1 MTTLK
6 DLVRA
11 VQTDLPITVRMEA
24 WMLAN
29 SDPVYSEAAIQFSDD
44 FLRKRVGGNRN
55 NRKPHF
61 RASGMGKCARARVL
75 ARIGT
80 PGVSEQYSSTQANTF
95 ATGNFMHRKWQM
107 AGLTEGWLVK
117 AEVPLENDEEDLG
130 GTADGY
136 IYDGSLFEFKGLA
149 LDTLL
154 PTPTGWTTMG
164 EVQVG
169 DVLLDRAGHPTT
181 VTGVSEVKHLRC
193 YELQFRNGQSVV
205 CDEEHRWVARVGD
218 SRQREKVHPV
228 QLLARA
234 KEGGGRVIVP
244 VAEPLQLPESELPID
259 PWVLGYWLGNG
270 SKAGAV
276 ISCHRDDAD
285 EIAQHHILAGYGAK
299 TALDQRSKA
308 ASISISGGL
317 RSALIALGLLGG
329 KTVPTRYLRASESQ
343 RLALLRGLMD
353 SDGSWSKR
361 RSRAVFTSTQRG
373 LADAVAE
380 LVRSL
385 GGRAQFKIVAR
396 SGYGCEVTS
405 YDVDYT
411 LPVCPFTLERKAA
424 LYRQI
429 EKRHQHAVVSI
440 REVPSVPTKCVAVD
454 SPSRTYL
461 CGEAM
466 IPTHNTANDRSYG
479 FVVHRKEPLDEH
491 QLQVAGYKLLDPT
504 LTKASIVYENKNT
517 GEWREYR
524 VDFTDELMTKV
535 KDELH
540 GLRDAIAT
548 QTLPK
553 PLLACTVR
561 EGMTYRRCPFR
572 EICLAMYDADQNWP
586 TTTKEHE

>member
-80 PGVSEQYSSTQANTF
+80 PGISEQYSSTQANTF

-136 IYDGSLFEFKGLA
+136 IYDGSLFEFK
-149 LDTLL
+149 
-154 PTPTGWTTMG
+154 
-164 EVQVG
+164 
-169 DVLLDRAGHPTT
+169 
-181 VTGVSEVKHLRC
+181 
-193 YELQFRNGQSVV
+193 
-205 CDEEHRWVARVGD
+205 
-218 SRQREKVHPV
+218 
-228 QLLARA
+228 
-234 KEGGGRVIVP
+234 
-244 VAEPLQLPESELPID
+244 
-259 PWVLGYWLGNG
+259 
-270 SKAGAV
+270 
-276 ISCHRDDAD
+276 
-285 EIAQHHILAGYGAK
+285 
-299 TALDQRSKA
+299 
-308 ASISISGGL
+308 
-317 RSALIALGLLGG
+317 
-329 KTVPTRYLRASESQ
+329 
-343 RLALLRGLMD
+343 
-353 SDGSWSKR
+353 
-361 RSRAVFTSTQRG
+361 
-373 LADAVAE
+373 
-380 LVRSL
+380 
-385 GGRAQFKIVAR
+385 
-396 SGYGCEVTS
+396 
-405 YDVDYT
+405 
-411 LPVCPFTLERKAA
+411 
-424 LYRQI
+424 
-429 EKRHQHAVVSI
+429 
-440 REVPSVPTKCVAVD
+440 
-454 SPSRTYL
+454 
-461 CGEAM
+461 
-466 IPTHNTANDRSYG
+466 TANDRSYG